1 MNTDT
6 INIEIHRESNQTR
19 VCVLLKIEI
28 LLSSLNIVE
37 VVNTFF
43 ELFKRLALEC
53 TGEFLSLVDT
63 LIVFNKDK
71 VSNNDKKRYR
81 GNKKERKICRFYDEK
96 FKTPWG
102 EVPFNCREVL
112 KDGKYSIP
120 LREIIGMP
128 ARKQVVEETFG
139 DEIKACVFAP
149 SFNKA
154 WEMGDKVISKI
165 KLWHMFQEYAKKK
178 REEEERALEF
188 FAEGDISQ
196 TPGSGDTACGTIDEI
211 WVRRAF
217 SLEEKEHNEKEWE
230 KKEQERLKRE
240 KETGKKEKKTKKKKS
255 GWLKVKCSLVKVKNS
270 VKTGWNRMLSYV
282 SCCGADEYIK
292 RARDYFNCHL
302 GLHHITHFFC
312 ISDADSL
319 GKKFSELYTHCIWLL
334 DRWHLWEYVK
344 KLGIF
349 SRDVRDSVWELLK
362 VENVEEALKRACGLF
377 EEVNSYTKALL
388 EGNTTKGL
396 FDSLTHIKAIK
407 DHEKSWWK
415 KRVEEL
421 KGITIYISNNR
432 KGIENSKKLREFLPE
447 NEMILGSGS
456 IENLQKVMIGYRMKG
471 HGRIWGSGAGN
482 MAFLLSK
489 FFNDEEE
496 RKKIAEL
503 LLSADELKKMENR
516 EALSPVQKAA
526 PKKDNSRHA
535 SFPGYKMG
543 KRSSPLYKILQSI
556 QRSGFIG
563 KVS

>member
-1 MNTDT
+1 MKTNT
-6 INIEIHRESNQTR
+6 INIEIHRELNQTR
-19 VCVLLKIEI
+19 VCILLEIEI

-43 ELFKRLALEC
+43 GLFKRLALKC
-53 TGEFLSLVDT
+53 TGEFLSLLDT
-63 LIVFNKDK
+63 LMLFHKDK
-71 VSNNDKKRYR
+71 VSNTDKKRYR
-81 GNKKERKICRFYDEK
+81 GNKKEREICRFYDEK

-102 EVPFNCREVL
+102 VVPFSCREVL
-112 KDGKYSIP
+112 KGGKYSIP

-154 WEMGDKVISKI
+154 WEMGDKEISKS

-178 REEEERALEF
+178 REDEERALEF
-188 FAEGDISQ
+188 FGEGDISQ
-196 TPGSGDTACGTIDEI
+196 TPASGDKACGTIDEI

-217 SLEEKEHNEKEWE
+217 SQEEKEHNENEWE

-240 KETGKKEKKTKKKKS
+240 KETGKKEKKTRKKKS
-255 GWLKVKCSLVKVKNS
+255 GWLKVKCSLVKVKDS
-270 VKTGWNRMLSYV
+270 VKIGWNRMLSYV

-302 GLHHITHFFC
+302 GLHNIPHFFC

-319 GKKFSELYTHCIWLL
+319 GKNFSELYSHCIWIL
-334 DRWHLWEYVK
+334 DRWHLWEYIK
-344 KLGIF
+344 KLGTF
-349 SRDVRDSVWELLK
+349 SRDVRDNVWELLK

-377 EEVNSYTKALL
+377 EEVQSYIKALL
-388 EGNTTKGL
+388 ERNITKGV
-396 FDSLTHIKAIK
+396 FGSFTHLKAIK
-407 DHEKSWWK
+407 DHEKSWWE
-415 KRVEEL
+415 KRVEEI
-421 KGITIYISNNR
+421 KGIITYIGNNR
-432 KGIENSKKLREFLPE
+432 KGIENCIKLREFLSE
-447 NEMILGSGS
+447 DEMILGSGS

-496 RKKIAEL
+496 RRKIAEL
-503 LLSADELKKMENR
+503 LLSANEFEEMDSR
-516 EALSPVQKAA
+516 EAPSPCPKGRS
-526 PKKDNSRHA
+526 KKDDGRHA
-535 SFPGYKMG
+535 SFVAYQIG
-543 KRSSPLYKILQSI
+543 KRCSSLFKIGRSI
-556 QRSGFIG
+556 QSGGSIKG
-563 KVS
+563 IA